1 MAFLFKRTDKVF
13 ATMCIILSFISVLLL
28 YSISAM
34 KFQFLRSDSYLVQV
48 AAISIGVIIAFLISI
63 FDYRKFV
70 KLWFIYIPIAILLVF
85 LTYTSMGVTVNG
97 NRAWLNLFG
106 YTFQPAEVL
115 KIAFIL
121 SFGYHL
127 SLLGKK
133 NMNKFSNFVRLCIHG
148 AIPILMVV
156 AQKDDG
162 TALVFVFIFV
172 FMMLFAG
179 LHWKYIIAGI
189 ITLPALFILLWAK
202 VLTEYQKAR
211 FLIIFDLYSDPDGL
225 GYQQIASQKA
235 ILNSG
240 IFGKGLFSKNYSY
253 VAEMDTDF
261 IFSFVAQALGFFGII
276 LICAFYIFILLRI
289 LRTGFNCN
297 NVLGKNICVGI
308 FAMFFF
314 HIVVNILMNF
324 GYAPVIGLPLPYLS
338 AGGTYVVTSY
348 ISMGIVLSIYSHT
361 GKSYKSKN
369 ARRRAR

>member
-48 AAISIGVIIAFLISI
+48 AATSVGIIIAFLISI
-63 FDYRKFV
+63 YDYRKFV

-162 TALVFVFIFV
+162 TALVFVFI
-172 FMMLFAG
+172 LRY
-179 LHWKYIIAGI
+179 KY
-189 ITLPALFILLWAK
+189 
-202 VLTEYQKAR
+202 
-211 FLIIFDLYSDPDGL
+211 
-225 GYQQIASQKA
+225 
-235 ILNSG
+235 
-240 IFGKGLFSKNYSY
+240 
-253 VAEMDTDF
+253 
-261 IFSFVAQALGFFGII
+261 
-276 LICAFYIFILLRI
+276 
-289 LRTGFNCN
+289 
-297 NVLGKNICVGI
+297 
-308 FAMFFF
+308 
-314 HIVVNILMNF
+314 
-324 GYAPVIGLPLPYLS
+324 PL
-338 AGGTYVVTSY
+338 
-348 ISMGIVLSIYSHT
+348 
-361 GKSYKSKN
+361 
-369 ARRRAR
+369 